1 LTEDEAE
8 LLTDLLDLDSGFTEW
23 EIDFLESL
31 DRIRGRVL
39 TDKQAVMLH
48 DIARKVGLED

>member
-1 LTEDEAE
+1 MTEDEAE